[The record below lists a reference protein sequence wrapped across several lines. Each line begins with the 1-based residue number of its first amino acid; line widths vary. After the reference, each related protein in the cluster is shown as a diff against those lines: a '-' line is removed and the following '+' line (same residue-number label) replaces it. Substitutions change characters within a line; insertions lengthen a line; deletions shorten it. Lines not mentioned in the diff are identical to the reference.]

1 MVLYTIPPQEE
12 DETVWVKL
20 HFVRLKQPHHRLR
33 NWQGMCPLFKQ
44 LQDNMQ
50 ESQSQNLLQSRG
62 QEIQM
67 KRFPQ
72 KDTPLNKMSAFS
84 RRKQSPNQSDNK
96 SPSVAIKGRQQ
107 ATHDVNKRR
116 TLLQD
121 NSWIKKRPEEESA
134 DENYGRAV
142 LNQYKSQ
149 DGLHRSSTN
158 EKEDQKAVLG
168 RYRSDTTLDRQ
179 SWTPNASSTNT
190 AATSPIKKKRQS
202 WMPPPVS
209 SSTTTTE
216 TVDNKQAAF
225 SSEQV
230 TPQKSKTDEKD
241 QATSRDEDLG
251 DHTEVK
257 SADDQSKKR
266 VTEQACENPPRTPN
280 NLPET
285 NYSSDSERK
294 TSKSSYGAYEENL
307 TGNTIKTVYS
317 TSDRSI
323 IGKDICTYCRKP
335 LGIDAK
341 MILDALQICCH
352 STCFKCEVCK
362 RPLEDLK
369 AGDSIW
375 IYRQTVHCEPCYSK
389 VKEEPKRKG
398 AMLDLVPTK
407 KDGLVDNVKLKGSLD
422 CSEHEMLEFRIRRA
436 TREVHSKLTTFRRL
450 QDFRR
455 ADFSLFRD
463 LIVLKELII
472 EQLFSIL
479 EDVHTLL
486 YTCRMDK
493 WDLNPERLIEP
504 SLLGPRRT
512 GMAGGMMKVLYWSDD
527 PLQERS
533 QVLCKLHTTWKR
545 GSGKQIWI

>member
-1 MVLYTIPPQEE
+1 
-12 DETVWVKL
+12 
-20 HFVRLKQPHHRLR
+20 
-33 NWQGMCPLFKQ
+33 
-44 LQDNMQ
+44 
-50 ESQSQNLLQSRG
+50 
-62 QEIQM
+62 
-67 KRFPQ
+67 
-72 KDTPLNKMSAFS
+72 
-84 RRKQSPNQSDNK
+84 SDKK
-96 SPSVAIKGRQQ
+96 SPSVAIKSRQQ
-107 ATHDVNKRR
+107 ATHDINKRR

-149 DGLHRSSTN
+149 DSLHSSTN

-168 RYRSDTTLDRQ
+168 RYRSDTTLDRIPAGSDTDKINKSPTLNHKQNNRQ
-179 SWTPNASSTNT
+179 SWTPNAASTNT

-209 SSTTTTE
+209 SSKTPTEAVESHKRTTSENPEAPTT
-216 TVDNKQAAF
+216 VAL

-230 TPQKSKTDEKD
+230 TSQKSKSDVD
-241 QATSRDEDLG
+241 NQATARNQDRDNLRKENPSSFTSDKEGKGLPDFAEKNTPDQENKRQACKDHG

-266 VTEQACENPPRTPN
+266 ITEKAYENPPRAPN

-294 TSKSSYGAYEENL
+294 TSKSSHGAYEENI

-341 MILDALQICCH
+341 MILDALQIYCH

-375 IYRQTVHCEPCYSK
+375 IYKQTVHCEPCYSK
-389 VKEEPKRKG
+389 VKE
-398 AMLDLVPTK
+398 
-407 KDGLVDNVKLKGSLD
+407 
-422 CSEHEMLEFRIRRA
+422 
-436 TREVHSKLTTFRRL
+436 
-450 QDFRR
+450 
-455 ADFSLFRD
+455 
-463 LIVLKELII
+463 
-472 EQLFSIL
+472 
-479 EDVHTLL
+479 
-486 YTCRMDK
+486 K
-493 WDLNPERLIEP
+493 WI
-504 SLLGPRRT
+504 
-512 GMAGGMMKVLYWSDD
+512 Y
-527 PLQERS
+527 
-533 QVLCKLHTTWKR
+533 
-545 GSGKQIWI
+545 

>member
-1 MVLYTIPPQEE
+1 
-12 DETVWVKL
+12 
-20 HFVRLKQPHHRLR
+20 
-33 NWQGMCPLFKQ
+33 
-44 LQDNMQ
+44 
-50 ESQSQNLLQSRG
+50 
-62 QEIQM
+62 
-67 KRFPQ
+67 
-72 KDTPLNKMSAFS
+72 A
-84 RRKQSPNQSDNK
+84 DNK
-96 SPSVAIKGRQQ
+96 SPSVAIKSRQQ

-149 DGLHRSSTN
+149 DSLHSSTN

-168 RYRSDTTLDRQ
+168 RYRSDTTLDRIPARSDTDKVNTSPTLNNKQ
-179 SWTPNASSTNT
+179 SNRQPWTPNASSTNT
-190 AATSPIKKKRQS
+190 AATTPIKKKRQS

-209 SSTTTTE
+209 SSKTMTE
-216 TVDNKQAAF
+216 TVETKRTTSENSETPRTAAF

-230 TPQKSKTDEKD
+230 TAQKSKTDVDD
-241 QATSRDEDLG
+241 QATARNQDLNKLVKVNPSSSTNDKEGKDLGDFTEINTAGQKNKRQGSHNLSLIDKELG

-266 VTEQACENPPRTPN
+266 ITERAYENPPRAPN

-285 NYSSDSERK
+285 NYSSYSERK
-294 TSKSSYGAYEENL
+294 TSKSSYGAYEENI

-375 IYRQTVHCEPCYSK
+375 IYRKTVHCEPCYSK
-389 VKEEPKRKG
+389 VKE
-398 AMLDLVPTK
+398 
-407 KDGLVDNVKLKGSLD
+407 
-422 CSEHEMLEFRIRRA
+422 
-436 TREVHSKLTTFRRL
+436 
-450 QDFRR
+450 
-455 ADFSLFRD
+455 
-463 LIVLKELII
+463 
-472 EQLFSIL
+472 
-479 EDVHTLL
+479 
-486 YTCRMDK
+486 K
-493 WDLNPERLIEP
+493 WI
-504 SLLGPRRT
+504 
-512 GMAGGMMKVLYWSDD
+512 Y
-527 PLQERS
+527 
-533 QVLCKLHTTWKR
+533 
-545 GSGKQIWI
+545 

>member
-1 MVLYTIPPQEE
+1 
-12 DETVWVKL
+12 
-20 HFVRLKQPHHRLR
+20 
-33 NWQGMCPLFKQ
+33 
-44 LQDNMQ
+44 
-50 ESQSQNLLQSRG
+50 
-62 QEIQM
+62 
-67 KRFPQ
+67 
-72 KDTPLNKMSAFS
+72 MSAFS
-84 RRKQSPNQSDNK
+84 IRKQSPNKSDNK
-96 SPSVAIKGRQQ
+96 SPSVAIKSKQ
-107 ATHDVNKRR
+107 ASHDINKRR

-149 DGLHRSSTN
+149 DSLHSTGTN

-168 RYRSDTTLDRQ
+168 RYRSDTALDRIPAKSDIDKINNSPTLNNKQNNRQ
-179 SWTPNASSTNT
+179 SWTPNAASTNT
-190 AATSPIKKKRQS
+190 SATSPIKKKRQS

-209 SSTTTTE
+209 SSKTTAE
-216 TVDNKQAAF
+216 TVETKWTTSENSEAPKKAAF

-230 TPQKSKTDEKD
+230 TPPKSKTDVDDQVTASNQDLDNLTKVDPSSYTSDKEGKD
-241 QATSRDEDLG
+241 SEDFIGINTVGQKNKRDEDSG
-251 DHTEVK
+251 NRTEVK

-266 VTEQACENPPRTPN
+266 ITEQIHENPPRTPN

-294 TSKSSYGAYEENL
+294 TSKSSYGAYEENI

-375 IYRQTVHCEPCYSK
+375 IYRKTVHCEPCYSK
-389 VKEEPKRKG
+389 VKE
-398 AMLDLVPTK
+398 
-407 KDGLVDNVKLKGSLD
+407 
-422 CSEHEMLEFRIRRA
+422 
-436 TREVHSKLTTFRRL
+436 
-450 QDFRR
+450 
-455 ADFSLFRD
+455 
-463 LIVLKELII
+463 
-472 EQLFSIL
+472 
-479 EDVHTLL
+479 
-486 YTCRMDK
+486 K
-493 WDLNPERLIEP
+493 WI
-504 SLLGPRRT
+504 
-512 GMAGGMMKVLYWSDD
+512 Y
-527 PLQERS
+527 
-533 QVLCKLHTTWKR
+533 
-545 GSGKQIWI
+545 

>member
-1 MVLYTIPPQEE
+1 
-12 DETVWVKL
+12 
-20 HFVRLKQPHHRLR
+20 
-33 NWQGMCPLFKQ
+33 
-44 LQDNMQ
+44 
-50 ESQSQNLLQSRG
+50 
-62 QEIQM
+62 
-67 KRFPQ
+67 
-72 KDTPLNKMSAFS
+72 MSAFS
-84 RRKQSPNQSDNK
+84 IRKQSPNQGDNK
-96 SPSVAIKGRQQ
+96 SPSVAIKSRQVI
-107 ATHDVNKRR
+107 HDVNKRR

-149 DGLHRSSTN
+149 DGLHSSTN

-168 RYRSDTTLDRQ
+168 RYRSDTTLDRIPGRSDIDNINKSPTLNNKQNNRQ

-209 SSTTTTE
+209 SSKTTTE
-216 TVDNKQAAF
+216 TAETKLTTSSENSKAPTSAAF

-230 TPQKSKTDEKD
+230 TPQESKTDVEDKATARKQDLDDLIKVNPRSFTSDKEGKD
-241 QATSRDEDLG
+241 LEDFTEINAASQKNRRDEDLG
-251 DHTEVK
+251 DHTVVK
-257 SADDQSKKR
+257 SADDQSKKGI
-266 VTEQACENPPRTPN
+266 TKKAYENRPRAPN
-280 NLPET
+280 NLPEKSYPS
-285 NYSSDSERK
+285 NSERK
-294 TSKSSYGAYEENL
+294 ISKPSHRVYEENI

-389 VKEEPKRKG
+389 VKE
-398 AMLDLVPTK
+398 
-407 KDGLVDNVKLKGSLD
+407 
-422 CSEHEMLEFRIRRA
+422 
-436 TREVHSKLTTFRRL
+436 
-450 QDFRR
+450 
-455 ADFSLFRD
+455 
-463 LIVLKELII
+463 
-472 EQLFSIL
+472 
-479 EDVHTLL
+479 
-486 YTCRMDK
+486 K
-493 WDLNPERLIEP
+493 WI
-504 SLLGPRRT
+504 
-512 GMAGGMMKVLYWSDD
+512 Y
-527 PLQERS
+527 
-533 QVLCKLHTTWKR
+533 
-545 GSGKQIWI
+545 

>member
-1 MVLYTIPPQEE
+1 
-12 DETVWVKL
+12 
-20 HFVRLKQPHHRLR
+20 
-33 NWQGMCPLFKQ
+33 
-44 LQDNMQ
+44 
-50 ESQSQNLLQSRG
+50 
-62 QEIQM
+62 
-67 KRFPQ
+67 
-72 KDTPLNKMSAFS
+72 MSAFS
-84 RRKQSPNQSDNK
+84 IRKQSPDQSDNK
-96 SPSVAIKGRQQ
+96 SPSVAIKSRQVI
-107 ATHDVNKRR
+107 HDVNKRR

-149 DGLHRSSTN
+149 DGLHSSTN

-168 RYRSDTTLDRQ
+168 RYRSDTTLDRIPGRSDIDNINKSPTLNNKQNNRQ

-209 SSTTTTE
+209 SSKTTTE
-216 TVDNKQAAF
+216 TAETKLTTSSENSKAPTSAAF

-230 TPQKSKTDEKD
+230 TPQESKTDVEDKVTARKQDLDDLIKVNSRSFTSDKEGKD
-241 QATSRDEDLG
+241 LEDFTEINAASQKNRRDEDLG
-251 DHTEVK
+251 DHTVVK
-257 SADDQSKKR
+257 SADDQSNKGITKK
-266 VTEQACENPPRTPN
+266 AYENRPRAPN
-280 NLPET
+280 NLPEKSYPS
-285 NYSSDSERK
+285 NSERK
-294 TSKSSYGAYEENL
+294 ISKSHRAYEENI

-389 VKEEPKRKG
+389 VKE
-398 AMLDLVPTK
+398 
-407 KDGLVDNVKLKGSLD
+407 
-422 CSEHEMLEFRIRRA
+422 
-436 TREVHSKLTTFRRL
+436 
-450 QDFRR
+450 
-455 ADFSLFRD
+455 
-463 LIVLKELII
+463 
-472 EQLFSIL
+472 
-479 EDVHTLL
+479 
-486 YTCRMDK
+486 K
-493 WDLNPERLIEP
+493 WI
-504 SLLGPRRT
+504 
-512 GMAGGMMKVLYWSDD
+512 Y
-527 PLQERS
+527 
-533 QVLCKLHTTWKR
+533 
-545 GSGKQIWI
+545 

>member
-1 MVLYTIPPQEE
+1 SHI
-12 DETVWVKL
+12 
-20 HFVRLKQPHHRLR
+20 FI
-33 NWQGMCPLFKQ
+33 FKTC
-44 LQDNMQ
+44 
-50 ESQSQNLLQSRG
+50 
-62 QEIQM
+62 
-67 KRFPQ
+67 F
-72 KDTPLNKMSAFS
+72 SAFA
-84 RRKQSPNQSDNK
+84 DNK
-96 SPSVAIKGRQQ
+96 SPSVAIKSRQQ
-107 ATHDVNKRR
+107 ATHDINKRR

-149 DGLHRSSTN
+149 ESLHSSTN

-168 RYRSDTTLDRQ
+168 RYRSDTTLDRIPARSDTDKINKSPTLNNKQSNRQ

-190 AATSPIKKKRQS
+190 TATSPIKKKRQS

-209 SSTTTTE
+209 SSKTTTE
-216 TVDNKQAAF
+216 TVETKRAAF
-225 SSEQV
+225 SSEEV
-230 TPQKSKTDEKD
+230 PPQKSKTDGED
-241 QATSRDEDLG
+241 QATARNQDLNKPIKVNPSSSTSDKEDKDLEDFTGINTAGQKTKRQGYEELG

-257 SADDQSKKR
+257 SADDQSKKWI
-266 VTEQACENPPRTPN
+266 TEQAYENPPRAPN

-285 NYSSDSERK
+285 NYSGDSERK
-294 TSKSSYGAYEENL
+294 PSKSSYGAYEENV

-389 VKEEPKRKG
+389 VKGK
-398 AMLDLVPTK
+398 M
-407 KDGLVDNVKLKGSLD
+407 
-422 CSEHEMLEFRIRRA
+422 
-436 TREVHSKLTTFRRL
+436 
-450 QDFRR
+450 QD
-455 ADFSLFRD
+455 
-463 LIVLKELII
+463 
-472 EQLFSIL
+472 
-479 EDVHTLL
+479 
-486 YTCRMDK
+486 
-493 WDLNPERLIEP
+493 
-504 SLLGPRRT
+504 
-512 GMAGGMMKVLYWSDD
+512 
-527 PLQERS
+527 
-533 QVLCKLHTTWKR
+533 
-545 GSGKQIWI
+545 

>member
-1 MVLYTIPPQEE
+1 CVI
-12 DETVWVKL
+12 
-20 HFVRLKQPHHRLR
+20 FI
-33 NWQGMCPLFKQ
+33 FKT
-44 LQDNMQ
+44 
-50 ESQSQNLLQSRG
+50 
-62 QEIQM
+62 
-67 KRFPQ
+67 RF
-72 KDTPLNKMSAFS
+72 SAFA
-84 RRKQSPNQSDNK
+84 DNK
-96 SPSVAIKGRQQ
+96 SPSVAIKSRQQ
-107 ATHDVNKRR
+107 ANHDINKRR

-149 DGLHRSSTN
+149 DSLHSTTN
-158 EKEDQKAVLG
+158 EKEDHKAVLG
-168 RYRSDTTLDRQ
+168 RYRSDTTLDRIPDRNDTDKINQSPTLSNKQSNRQ

-190 AATSPIKKKRQS
+190 AVTSPIKKKRQS

-209 SSTTTTE
+209 NSKTTTE
-216 TVDNKQAAF
+216 KVETKRAAF

-230 TPQKSKTDEKD
+230 TPQKSKTDVDD
-241 QATSRDEDLG
+241 QAPARNQDSDNLIKVNSSSFTSEKEGKDREDFTEINTAGQKNKRQGYEDLG

-257 SADDQSKKR
+257 SDDDQNKKR
-266 VTEQACENPPRTPN
+266 IIERAYENPPRAPN
-280 NLPET
+280 NLPKI

-294 TSKSSYGAYEENL
+294 TSKSSYGAYEENI

-389 VKEEPKRKG
+389 VKGK
-398 AMLDLVPTK
+398 M
-407 KDGLVDNVKLKGSLD
+407 
-422 CSEHEMLEFRIRRA
+422 
-436 TREVHSKLTTFRRL
+436 
-450 QDFRR
+450 QD
-455 ADFSLFRD
+455 
-463 LIVLKELII
+463 
-472 EQLFSIL
+472 
-479 EDVHTLL
+479 
-486 YTCRMDK
+486 
-493 WDLNPERLIEP
+493 
-504 SLLGPRRT
+504 
-512 GMAGGMMKVLYWSDD
+512 
-527 PLQERS
+527 
-533 QVLCKLHTTWKR
+533 
-545 GSGKQIWI
+545 